1 MLKDGIERERSLV
14 LTEARSTCLRAGSN
28 LPTVVG
34 RRSQEV
40 VRVLTALT
48 GTCLTRESVAKSR
61 GLTEQLEPDSAVSV
75 SRLEN
80 PDSPIYG
87 IRGPATRLTSSQM
100 RTLRQISKD
109 VRLPITQLLK
119 DAVDVYLMVLQRE
132 MHAMMVAEQADGDQ
146 EGEQH
151 LNDVQ
156 AVKLQPQSP
165 TDCHVTKEMPP
176 SLPGFLF

>member
-1 MLKDGIERERSLV
+1 M
-14 LTEARSTCLRAGSN
+14 
-28 LPTVVG
+28 
-34 RRSQEV
+34 
-40 VRVLTALT
+40 
-48 GTCLTRESVAKSR
+48 AKSR

-87 IRGPATRLTSSQM
+87 IRWPANRLTSSQM

-119 DAVDVYLMVLQRE
+119 DAVDVYLIVIQRE
-132 MHAMMVAEQADGDQ
+132 MQAMMVAEQVDGHQ
-146 EGEQH
+146 EGEPH

-156 AVKLQPQSP
+156 VRFAATAARRTV
-165 TDCHVTKEMPP
+165 M
-176 SLPGFLF
+176 